1 MSLPRYSVIALLL
14 AFVLAG
20 CSSGGSSTS
29 TELNAVMDRTL
40 TAFRD
45 QNSGYLG
52 EQFTADVQLIEN
64 GTPIAN
70 GREMVAVALTEFR
83 RQTMDRIYVLEYR
96 NRRPAV
102 SGDNATMTGQLYI
115 DADFYCFGPGGRC
128 REQYTEDWVFTFRR
142 SNGRWLIS
150 KIERT
155 VPTT

>member
-1 MSLPRYSVIALLL
+1 SGRCGQDNQWGWESGGIRMSLLRYSVIALLL

-29 TELNAVMDRTL
+29 TELNAVVDRAL

-83 RQTMDRIYVLEYR
+83 RQT
-96 NRRPAV
+96 
-102 SGDNATMTGQLYI
+102 
-115 DADFYCFGPGGRC
+115 
-128 REQYTEDWVFTFRR
+128 
-142 SNGRWLIS
+142 
-150 KIERT
+150 
-155 VPTT
+155 